1 MTNEELYS
9 LIENNSRNG
18 VLTETYC
25 IHIGEE
31 NGVKRNF
38 IALGF
43 NEDKEICAYFFDRPM
58 SGGLESAAQICPL
71 SAFGEDIQQDIIDS
85 IGKWVTTR
93 DAAVF
98 IRRTEV
104 QLNSNLPIIDKLG
117 LFKQPVDDYNPWE
130 ALKELEEGSYVIDR
144 SFHFHKAVEKGNL
157 LLGENI
163 PVYYIEDTEEYVHPV
178 DTELPLFENTNCAHS
193 SNVDLSSNYEGY
205 GRFNGTTYKYIIC
218 KNLAA
223 VTECVEDA
231 FYGGQTKLYDED
243 GHPIDI
249 MKRAYFFN
257 KSHGIPFSDIVKNA
271 KNKLG
276 SNRGRFL
283 VFSSLDKALE
293 FYNKISEGVA
303 AKFEESADNE
313 DKLAEEGEEKCAF
326 KSNVLGPIHLEEGG
340 TYILCSVDDGSEE
353 MEFKVTK
360 KGDHAIETDK
370 GIIILREDF
379 RKPIVN
385 PEDKEVF
392 EECFFDVKQILIH
405 KGNAKAY
412 RQEADRQRAFK
423 PFYDNGVD
431 CPWRNHY
438 EVYQEVSGY
447 GHAS

>member
-1 MTNEELYS
+1 MTNEELYN
-9 LIENNSRNG
+9 LIEDNSRNG

-25 IHIGEE
+25 VHVGEE

-43 NEDKEICAYFFDRPM
+43 NEDKEVCAYFFDRPL
-58 SGGLESAAQICPL
+58 GGGYESPAQICPL
-71 SAFGEDIQQDIIDS
+71 SAFGEAIQQDIIDS

-117 LFKQPVDDYNPWE
+117 LFKQPIDDYNPWE
-130 ALKELEEGSYVIDR
+130 ALEKLEEGCYVIDR
-144 SFHFHKAVEKGNL
+144 KFHFHKAEQKGNL
-157 LLGENI
+157 LLNDKL
-163 PVYYIEDTEEYVHPV
+163 PVYMIEETGEFIHPV
-178 DTELPLFENTNCAHS
+178 EEELPRFEATKCAHS
-193 SNVDLSSNYEGY
+193 ANIDMSSNYEGY
-205 GRFNGTTYKYIIC
+205 GRFNGNTYKYLIC
-218 KNLAA
+218 KDLAA
-223 VTECVEDA
+223 VKECVEDG

-243 GHPIDI
+243 GHPIGI
-249 MKRAYFFN
+249 MSKAYFFN

-283 VFSSLDKALE
+283 VFSDLDKALE
-293 FYNKISEGVA
+293 CYNKISEGVA
-303 AKFEESADNE
+303 AKYDESAENE

-326 KSNVLGPIHLEEGG
+326 KNDVLAPIHLVEGG
-340 TYILCSVDDGSEE
+340 TYILCSPDDGSEE
-353 MEFKVTK
+353 MEFTVIK
-360 KGDHAIETDK
+360 KYDHAIETDK
-370 GIIILREDF
+370 GTIILREDF

-392 EECFFDVKQILIH
+392 KDAFFDVKQILLH
-405 KGNAKAY
+405 KGNAIAY

-438 EVYQEVSGY
+438 DVYQEVSGY
-447 GHAS
+447 GHSS